1 MADNLLLAAI
11 ENDEDLLLLSFS
23 RKEESAISYQRL
35 DIEKLT
41 NDQCRT
47 MFRFDRDDIKILCHA
62 LKIPEKII
70 CEKIICENR
79 TTATNIEGLCIVL
92 RRLAYPCRLDDLEP
106 VFGKSKAEISHIF
119 NYLLDFLYT
128 MHSHLLSDL
137 NRSWLSQEHLEE
149 FANSVS
155 ARNAPLDNCWG
166 LIDGTVRPICRP
178 QQNQ

>member
-47 MFRFDRDDIKILCHA
+47 MFRFDRDDIKILCHT

-70 CEKIICENR
+70 CENH

-119 NYLLDFLYT
+119 NYVLDFCILCT
-128 MHSHLLSDL
+128 AT
-137 NRSWLSQEHLEE
+137 
-149 FANSVS
+149 F
-155 ARNAPLDNCWG
+155 C
-166 LIDGTVRPICRP
+166 LI
-178 QQNQ
+178 

>member
-70 CEKIICENR
+70 CENR

-119 NYLLDFLYT
+119 NYVLDFLYT

-155 ARNAPLDNCWG
+155 ARNALLDNCWG
-166 LIDGTVRPICRP
+166 L
-178 QQNQ
+178 

>member
-11 ENDEDLLLLSFS
+11 ENDDDLLLLSFS
-23 RKEESAISYQRL
+23 RKEESAISYQKL

-92 RRLAYPCRLDDLEP
+92 RRLAYPSRLDDLEP
-106 VFGKSKAEISHIF
+106 VLVDLKQRYLTFSITFLIF
-119 NYLLDFLYT
+119 CLAV
-128 MHSHLLSDL
+128 SLSNL
-137 NRSWLSQEHLEE
+137 GE
-149 FANSVS
+149 
-155 ARNAPLDNCWG
+155 
-166 LIDGTVRPICRP
+166 T
-178 QQNQ
+178 